1 MSKNNDFFS
10 TTMEVWCIF
19 DIRPHKNKV
28 AKDMNSCDVMILN
41 MICTCFSKDKMIC
54 LLYLEKVQRLTKG
67 SRYIRKGYSAFF
79 NYFFTCAEWIFLF
92 FRFDK
97 KQGRSGP

>member
-1 MSKNNDFFS
+1 MSKDNDFFS
-10 TTMEVWCIF
+10 TMMEVWCIF

-28 AKDMNSCDVMILN
+28 AKDKNSCDVKILN
-41 MICTCFSKDKMIC
+41 MICTCFSKDKMIS

-79 NYFFTCAEWIFLF
+79 NYFFYLCRMDIFIF
-92 FRFDK
+92 
-97 KQGRSGP
+97 SI